1 MKLAYAVAS
10 LLSAG
15 LVSAVAGCGGCKKD
29 KVEPTEADTGPGA
42 TAVGEEKELSA
53 KESYKVDVKWP
64 ASCAAGQPCE
74 ATVTVSSVGSFK
86 VNPEYPHKV
95 VPQKDLPG
103 VVFEPSQFTSVDKH
117 TGTVRVRFRADAGTA
132 KVAGTLKLSVCNDK
146 TCYIE
151 EEPVAFEVPV
161 S

>member
-1 MKLAYAVAS
+1 MRRELIAFSFV
-10 LLSAG
+10 L
-15 LVSAVAGCGGCKKD
+15 AGCGGCKQA
-29 KVEPTEADTGPGA
+29 KVEPTAEDKGPGA
-42 TAVGEEKELSA
+42 TAVVEEKELSA
-53 KESYKVDVKWP
+53 KESYKVDVAYP
-64 ASCAAGQPCE
+64 ESCAVGQPCD

-103 VVFEPSQFTSVDKH
+103 VAFEPSLFTSVDQH
-117 TGTVRVRFRADAGTA
+117 TGTVRVRFRADAPGTA
-132 KVAGTLKLSVCNDK
+132 KVAGKLKLSVCNDK